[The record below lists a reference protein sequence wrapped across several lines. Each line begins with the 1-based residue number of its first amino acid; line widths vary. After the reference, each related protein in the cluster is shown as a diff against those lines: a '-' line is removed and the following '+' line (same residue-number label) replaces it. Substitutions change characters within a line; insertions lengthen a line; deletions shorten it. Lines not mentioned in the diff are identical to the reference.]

1 MTKIAEVMKMKK
13 STTRVVIVA
22 VIIIAGIMG
31 ALMGYWMSESRS
43 DSDYNPE
50 RMREIRD
57 REKDYAGT
65 YTIIKSTVTMINIA
79 LASIL
84 IGLYY
89 SIYREVKSEF
99 TVSLIIVMFALLIY
113 AITSSPILPLF
124 FGFQAIGL
132 GPFLMIPDL
141 FATVALIMLL
151 YISLK

>member
-1 MTKIAEVMKMKK
+1 MTKIAGVIKMNKA
-13 STTRVVIVA
+13 TTRIVIVA

-43 DSDYNPE
+43 ERDYNPE
-50 RMREIRD
+50 RLREIRD
-57 REKDYAGT
+57 REKDSAGT

-89 SIYREVKSEF
+89 SIYKEVKSEF
-99 TVSLIIVMFALLIY
+99 TFSLIIVMFALLIY
-113 AITSSPILPLF
+113 AITSSPILPLL
-124 FGFQAIGL
+124 FGFQSIGL

-141 FATVALIMLL
+141 FATVALIVLL

>member
-1 MTKIAEVMKMKK
+1 MKK

-43 DSDYNPE
+43 DRDYNPE
-50 RMREIRD
+50 RMREIRE
-57 REKDYAGT
+57 REKDSAGT
-65 YTIIKSTVTMINIA
+65 YTMIKSTVTMINIA

-84 IGLYY
+84 IGLYF

-113 AITSSPILPLF
+113 SITSSPILPLL
-124 FGFQAIGL
+124 FGFWGMGL
-132 GPFLMIPDL
+132 GPFTMIPDL
-141 FATVALIMLL
+141 FATVALVTLL